1 MINVFV
7 ILSILL
13 ASFIFNLDNGT
24 SITLSTTA
32 ASSFGR
38 AQSLNAVTAITAIL
52 LATGKPFFGKLSQ
65 VIGRP
70 SSLMLCLVLLSSGY
84 TICSLSRSI
93 TMLGIGMSIWQ
104 IGFSG
109 FHITL
114 QVVIADATTLR
125 YRSFFSVLT
134 NSGWFAVLFY
144 FNGKISHYFTHTL
157 TWRGG
162 FGVYAFC
169 YIPALLPL
177 IVTLSLQQRR
187 AKLRK
192 KKSTSSSTNL
202 LPKHKAPQSQRL
214 IRFMSDVDIIGLYL
228 LLSCLVYIF
237 LPIIL
242 ANQVEY
248 VRWDGATIPAMLA
261 AGVGIII
268 PTFIYWETKCA
279 THPVLPLR
287 FLRNRTIAVV
297 CIINFFDFASFYM
310 AFSQLLYFV
319 QVVTDWNTKNIN
331 YFIYTQALSMTFCAI
346 AWSVVAFVYQIRW
359 RSSVTAALVVRWV
372 EVWLY
377 TLSTDLSL
385 P

>member
-1 MINVFV
+1 
-7 ILSILL
+7 
-13 ASFIFNLDNGT
+13 
-24 SITLSTTA
+24 
-32 ASSFGR
+32 
-38 AQSLNAVTAITAIL
+38 
-52 LATGKPFFGKLSQ
+52 
-65 VIGRP
+65 
-70 SSLMLCLVLLSSGY
+70 
-84 TICSLSRSI
+84 
-93 TMLGIGMSIWQ
+93 
-104 IGFSG
+104 
-109 FHITL
+109 
-114 QVVIADATTLR
+114 
-125 YRSFFSVLT
+125 
-134 NSGWFAVLFY
+134 
-144 FNGKISHYFTHTL
+144 
-157 TWRGG
+157 
-162 FGVYAFC
+162 
-169 YIPALLPL
+169 
-177 IVTLSLQQRR
+177 
-187 AKLRK
+187 
-192 KKSTSSSTNL
+192 
-202 LPKHKAPQSQRL
+202 
-214 IRFMSDVDIIGLYL
+214 MSDVDIIGLYL

-268 PTFIYWETKCA
+268 PAFIYWETKCA